1 MLSVASVK
9 SSSGAANY
17 FAKDDYYVGDGPAE
31 LSEWGGKGAEALG
44 LSGLVAKDDF
54 EKVLDGKLPDDTVV
68 NGNANRRSGIVLT
81 FSMPKSAS
89 LLAQLGGDKRILD
102 AQLAAV
108 KATMAY
114 LEKHYAQA
122 RDRSR
127 NANGEGVV
135 TGKLLYALF
144 QHDTSRALDPQGHI
158 HVVIAN
164 LTQMANGAWQALRND
179 PLWKNNTVIGAAYHA
194 AFREKLTGLDAGELH
209 VAAGSSTILYLLP
222 QIVGAFRAAHPD
234 VRLTLHNVVAS
245 EGTDLLREDAVD
257 LVVGTLLDVPADLSY
272 EGAYRFEQRLIAPP
286 GHPLLRKARL
296 ELADLAA
303 HPLIL
308 PPKRQI
314 TWRLVDLVLQQNRV
328 PYTVALEVSGW
339 DVIKQYVAMGMGVS
353 IVPSICLGENDGDRL
368 ASRSLAAFFPS
379 RSYGV
384 VVRKGR
390 VLSPQARAFIALIK
404 PDLLAPREYDQAG
417 HSER

>member
-1 MLSVASVK
+1 MKPLRAFCQTVRLGSVSRA
-9 SSSGAANY
+9 
-17 FAKDDYYVGDGPAE
+17 
-31 LSEWGGKGAEALG
+31 AEALFVSQPAITLQLQALERDLG
-44 LSGLVAKDDF
+44 VPLL
-54 EKVLDGKLPDDTVV
+54 E
-68 NGNANRRSGIVLT
+68 RSGRRLTPTREGEVLYE
-81 FSMPKSAS
+81 
-89 LLAQLGGDKRILD
+89 
-102 AQLAAV
+102 
-108 KATMAY
+108 MALPLVGQIDG
-114 LEKHYAQA
+114 LE
-122 RDRSR
+122 
-127 NANGEGVV
+127 
-135 TGKLLYALF
+135 
-144 QHDTSRALDPQGHI
+144 
-158 HVVIAN
+158 
-164 LTQMANGAWQALRND
+164 
-179 PLWKNNTVIGAAYHA
+179 A
-194 AFREKLTGLDAGELH
+194 AFRERVQGLDAGELKI
-209 VAAGSSTILYLLP
+209 AANSSTILYLLP
-222 QIVGAFRAAHPD
+222 RIVEAFRAHHPE

-272 EGAYRFEQRLIAPP
+272 EAAYRFEQRLITPP
-286 GHPLLRKARL
+286 GHPLLKKARL